1 LTCTRRPFTLVL
13 FEFAENG
20 RARNHLSTS
29 QNITDKRSAVRR
41 AEPEVPVNRRTR
53 VIWIPSCF
61 ALLLSGAWFVLT
73 FRTPWMFAFLSRTFH
88 IAFDVQ
94 HAWTY
99 LLIAMVPLALAGM
112 LAAFLSW
119 RAGGRRW
126 ERLVAAETPLG
137 MFCVSQFYSLW
148 RSGSLRETRGSL
160 LLYGVSLFAG
170 YLFAGALPFLL
181 LRERVADAG
190 SSRKK
195 S

>member
-1 LTCTRRPFTLVL
+1 MGGTQ
-13 FEFAENG
+13 G
-20 RARNHLSTS
+20 QLSPS
-29 QNITDKRSAVRR
+29 QNSMDKRSAARR

-73 FRTPWMFAFLSRTFH
+73 FRTPWMFSFLSRTFH

-112 LAAFLSW
+112 LTAFLSW

-126 ERLVAAETPLG
+126 ERLAAAETPLG

-148 RSGSLRETRGSL
+148 RSGSLREIRGSL
-160 LLYGVSLFAG
+160 LLYGVSLFGG

-181 LRERVADAG
+181 LRERATAPDAG
-190 SSRKK
+190 SSKKK

>member
-1 LTCTRRPFTLVL
+1 M
-13 FEFAENG
+13 EFA
-20 RARNHLSTS
+20 A
-29 QNITDKRSAVRR
+29 
-41 AEPEVPVNRRTR
+41 PVNRRTL

-61 ALLLSGAWFVLT
+61 ALLLSGAWFFLT
-73 FRTPWMFAFLSRTFH
+73 FHTQLVFAFLARTLH
-88 IAFDVQ
+88 LTFDVN

-99 LLIAMVPLALAGM
+99 LLIAMIPLALAGT

-148 RSGSLRETRGSL
+148 RSGSLREIRGSL

-170 YLFAGALPFLL
+170 YLLAGALPFLL
-181 LRERVADAG
+181 MEGRATPAG
-190 SSRKK
+190 AETSKK
-195 S
+195 KN